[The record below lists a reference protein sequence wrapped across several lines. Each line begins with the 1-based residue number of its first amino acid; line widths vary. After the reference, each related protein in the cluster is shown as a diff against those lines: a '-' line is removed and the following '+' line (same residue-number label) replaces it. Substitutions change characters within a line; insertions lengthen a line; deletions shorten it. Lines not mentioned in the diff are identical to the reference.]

1 LKNNLLLAYLYC
13 IWYHKPAFSEANMAV
28 GLVYDPIYLKHDTG
42 GHVENAGR
50 LEATISHLEETGLK
64 KQLTPL
70 KPRAASV
77 EELALVHTKE
87 HISHI
92 QDVAGKGG
100 GWLDADTVM
109 SPDSYEVA
117 LYAAGGTILAVEA
130 VMEGKVKS
138 AFALVR
144 PPGHHATPRHAMG
157 FCLFNNIAIAAE
169 HALAKYKLERVLIID
184 FDVHHGNGTQEIFYD
199 RPEVMY
205 ISTHEYPFYPGT
217 GGVEETGRGAG
228 EGTTVNIPLP
238 PGCGDNEY
246 LSVFEQVI
254 APAAKRFKPQLV
266 LVSAGYDAHW
276 ADELAMMQLSVSGFA
291 KMARIIRGLA
301 DELCE
306 GRLVFA
312 LEGGYHLSA
321 LAASIKATLDVL
333 LGNSSTD
340 DPLGQSPRRATAPK
354 IDRLIM
360 AIKEIHALT

>member
-1 LKNNLLLAYLYC
+1 MK
-13 IWYHKPAFSEANMAV
+13 V

-42 GHVENAGR
+42 EHVENASR
-50 LEATISHLEETGLK
+50 LEAIISHLEESGLK
-64 KQLTPL
+64 KQLTPI

-77 EELALVHTKE
+77 EELSLVHTKQ

-92 QDVAGKGG
+92 QDVAKRGG

-117 LYAAGGTILAVEA
+117 LYAAGGAIVATEA
-130 VMEGKVKS
+130 VMEGKVNS
-138 AFALVR
+138 AFAPVR
-144 PPGHHATPRHAMG
+144 PPGHHAMG

-169 HALAKYKLERVLIID
+169 HALIKYKLERVLIID

-217 GGVEETGRGAG
+217 GGVGETGRGAAK
-228 EGTTVNIPLP
+228 GTTVNIPLP
-238 PGCGDNEY
+238 AGCGDNEY
-246 LSVFEQVI
+246 LSVFEQI
-254 APAAKRFKPQLV
+254 IIPAAKKFKPQLV

-276 ADELAMMQLSVSGFA
+276 ADELALMQLSVSGFRE
-291 KMARIIRGLA
+291 MARVIRGLA

-306 GRLVFA
+306 GRLLFA
-312 LEGGYHLSA
+312 LEGGYNLSA
-321 LAASIKATLDVL
+321 LAASVKATLDVL
-333 LGNSSTD
+333 LGNPSTD
-340 DPLGQSPRRATAPK
+340 DLLGQSPHRAAAPE
-354 IDRLIM
+354 IDRLLT